1 MQYKYNIMPK
11 CHPLHPWDAVAT
23 ISLAFQMARIVRQ
36 RSPGIYEWHCTH
48 TPTHTHRGIHIYIM
62 QFDMIMDGFVLKSL
76 SSSTFALYSFDGTYV
91 LWLQQRVR
99 STLRWSLPALLHRRG
114 QLQQTGAFGAPEGQ
128 IQAHTVPQ
136 DCSEE

>member
-76 SSSTFALYSFDGTYV
+76 SLFFYICPLQFRRHLCAMTATASTIHVAVIPSSLTPSA
-91 LWLQQRVR
+91 R
-99 STLRWSLPALLHRRG
+99 STAANRSLWS
-114 QLQQTGAFGAPEGQ
+114 T
-128 IQAHTVPQ
+128 
-136 DCSEE
+136 